1 MGVLLI
7 FSVLFFIGLIYNLV
21 VGDYPNAGV
30 DFAVSA
36 ALFGSWVYFV
46 RQEEQSEQFL
56 AWIYENQEQLNCGQ
70 LRYDNKTVTSKS
82 EVVRFQTCFSLI
94 IFSFKSHSSYLIRGQ
109 ENVTGIAL
117 LYSLVAFFFGWWG
130 IPWGPVYTFQVLAGN
145 FRGGEKRQV
154 KDLIDDM
161 NLEMEKMD
169 DEE

>member
-94 IFSFKSHSSYLIRGQ
+94 IFSIKSNSSYLIRGQ
-109 ENVTGIAL
+109 ENEIVIAL
-117 LYSLVAFFFGWWG
+117 LYSLIAFFLGLWG
-130 IPWGPVYTFQVLAGN
+130 IPWGPVYTFQVLAEN
-145 FRGGEKRQV
+145 IRGGEKRTV
-154 KDLIDDM
+154 NDLINDM
-161 NLEMEKMD
+161 NLEMENMD
-169 DEE
+169 DE